1 MYIAD
6 GKKDNSCTFSK
17 SPLKNSSALPA
28 QLWVLQ
34 LVLWLE
40 SPGHLLPPPKGAG
53 LIHERERDWVPP
65 PQALLQDDHPP
76 QPPQLPCPAKSMQ
89 MLMVTIYPN

>member
-34 LVLWLE
+34 LVL
-40 SPGHLLPPPKGAG
+40 
-53 LIHERERDWVPP
+53 
-65 PQALLQDDHPP
+65 
-76 QPPQLPCPAKSMQ
+76 
-89 MLMVTIYPN
+89 